1 LLPTL
6 QNKLLAREELSR
18 ARGSIPRHSLVGVYK
33 THVANICR
41 ASTVPT
47 TSAIGYILCVLRSLA
62 RVLVS
67 SEPAIVELEALIDI
81 LL

>member
-6 QNKLLAREELSR
+6 QNKLLARVEYSE
-18 ARGSIPRHSLVGVYK
+18 ARGFTPRLSPVGACK

-41 ASTVPT
+41 AVKVPT
-47 TSAIGYILCVLRSLA
+47 TSAIGCILCVPRSLA

-67 SEPAIVELEALIDI
+67 SKPALVELEALIDV

>member
-1 LLPTL
+1 L
-6 QNKLLAREELSR
+6 QNKLLIREELSR

-33 THVANICR
+33 TYITNICR
-41 ASTVPT
+41 ASIVPT
-47 TSAIGYILCVLRSLA
+47 TSAIGYILYVLRLLA

-67 SEPAIVELEALIDI
+67 SEPVIVELEALIDI